1 MGWALPA
8 GLALGVV
15 ALSGGCASL
24 PRGSDFPKTTSS
36 TLSHAQETR
45 VGRQLAAGKAAHPG
59 LSGFKLL
66 PVGTDGFLLRM
77 ETAEAALRFAEIA
90 RPANSF
96 VLLLSPTNEIGQR
109 HLVWRTLEAGNAVD
123 DEPDATLWK
132 RVQVNL
138 LSLLPLDELL

>member
-1 MGWALPA
+1 MLCPA
-8 GLALGVV
+8 FSRSDGVGTACRPRIGRRRAFGRLRFIAPGLGLSEQVAKQVRSELIIVSPYLVPGDEGMRFLGGLRERNVSV
-15 ALSGGCASL
+15 RILTNSL
-24 PRGSDFPKTTSS
+24 P
-36 TLSHAQETR
+36 E
-45 VGRQLAAGKAAHPG
+45 
-59 LSGFKLL
+59 
-66 PVGTDGFLLRM
+66 M
-77 ETAEAALRFAEIA
+77 A